1 MGAASPGLLKEPMGG
16 GALETGAAGADPGAG
31 MSDPGSGGA
40 LALGGGR
47 ANWPISGTMLGT
59 ATGIGRS
66 VATDLAAA
74 VEAPSVVRSLSARI
88 VCTTASAHSVPHASA
103 EERSRSEGRMVDGGV
118 TGC

>member
-31 MSDPGSGGA
+31 MSAPGSGGA

-59 ATGIGRS
+59 AAGTDS
-66 VATDLAAA
+66 VVATGLPATAWG
-74 VEAPSVVRSLSARI
+74 PSVVRSLSARV
-88 VCTTASAHSVPHASA
+88 VCTNARTHSVPQASA